1 MSLYWYKDS
10 DIGQNIQEIIKQLN
24 IKETRGYFEDE
35 YPCGCY
41 FRDRN
46 IMYGM
51 TPNKESVYKLVN
63 TRSQFHQAL
72 FLGSLGLTD
81 KEIQTI
87 MESTHV
93 D

>member
-1 MSLYWYKDS
+1 MGLYWYKDS

-24 IKETRGYFEDE
+24 IKSTSRYLSGE

-41 FRDRN
+41 LRHENN
-46 IMYGM
+46 IYGM
-51 TPNKESVYKLVN
+51 TYHKESGYMLVN
-63 TRSQFHQAL
+63 TRSQFHHAL

-81 KEIQTI
+81 PEIRTI

>member
-1 MSLYWYKDS
+1 MGLYWYKDS

-24 IKETRGYFEDE
+24 IKSTYGYFSEE

-41 FRDRN
+41 IQEMN
-46 IMYGM
+46 HLYGM
-51 TPNKESVYKLVN
+51 TKNKESVYLLVS
-63 TRSQFHQAL
+63 TRSQLNQAL
-72 FLGSLGLTD
+72 FLGSLGFTD
-81 KEIQTI
+81 PEIRTI